1 MPPVPS
7 GMNFQLTDD
16 QELIRKSVAEL
27 ARKFDDHYSMAKDQA
42 HEFPQEFYNAIARG
56 GWLGMTIPPEY
67 GGHGLGITEATLLL
81 EEVARSGGGMNAAS
95 SIHLSIFGMHP
106 VVVHGSDELKRRTL
120 PRVATSELHVCFG
133 VTEPG
138 AGLDTSRITTF
149 AKRDGDHYRVNG
161 RKVWISKA
169 VESQKIL
176 LLTRTQPYEEVA
188 KKTDGMTLFL
198 TDLDRDR
205 VDIRPIRK
213 MGRNAVGSNE
223 LFIDDLMVPVA
234 DRVEEEGKGF
244 SYLLDGLN
252 PERMLIA
259 AEALGIGRVALDKAV
274 RYATDRHV
282 FGRPIGMNQAIQF
295 PLADSLARL
304 DAAELILRKA
314 TWLYDNGKPCGREAN
329 TAKYLCA
336 DAGFTAA
343 DRALQTHGGMG
354 YAEEYHVARY
364 FREARLMKIAPI
376 SQEMILNYLGSHTLG
391 LPRSY

>member
-1 MPPVPS
+1 VPGS
-7 GMNFQLTDD
+7 GMSFELTDD

-27 ARKFDDHYSMAKDQA
+27 ASKFDDHYWMEKDQA
-42 HEFPQEFYNAIARG
+42 HEFPAEFYQAIADG
-56 GWLGMTIPPEY
+56 GWLGMTIPEEY
-67 GGHGLGITEATLLL
+67 GGHGFGITEATLLA

-106 VVVHGSDELKRRTL
+106 VLVHGSDELKARTL
-120 PRVATSELHVCFG
+120 PRVATGELHVCFG

-149 AKRDGDHYRVNG
+149 ARREGDHYVVNG

-169 VESQKIL
+169 GESQKIL
-176 LLTRTQPYEEVA
+176 LLTRTQPYDEVT

-198 TDLDRDR
+198 TDLDRDT

-213 MGRNAVGSNE
+213 MGRNAVSSNE
-223 LFIDDLMVPVA
+223 LFIDDLQIPVE
-234 DRVEEEGKGF
+234 DRVGEEGKGF
-244 SYLLDGLN
+244 QYILDGLN

-259 AEALGIGRVALDKAV
+259 AEALGLGRVALDKAV
-274 RYATDRHV
+274 KYANERRV
-282 FGRPIGMNQAIQF
+282 FDRPIGMNQGIQF

-314 TWLYDNGKPCGREAN
+314 TWLYDRGKPCGREAN

-354 YAEEYHVARY
+354 YSEEYHVSRY
-364 FREARLMKIAPI
+364 FREARLMKIAPV
-376 SQEMILNYLGSHTLG
+376 SQEMILNFLGSHVLG